1 MMSPKKKALSENHL
15 IHLARLARGLEAGGF
30 YNAAK
35 VCWAAAYSEEIR
47 ASLEQGIPAT
57 PEELDTEIGIAL
69 HYLDSTEAQEEV
81 IQALEQGRQAVREN
95 RIIPYTE
102 VPDVFVCRKCGG
114 IILNTRPVDC
124 PSCGAASITLR
135 LFPPV
140 YFMQIIPPA
149 QAIASLEAAIGELED
164 IIQPLNE
171 GQLAQAPR
179 PGEWSIRDA
188 ILHLLVSEE
197 LLSGR
202 VKKILAED
210 DPDLVAIAAWALDES
225 RALSTRVILYRFSIS
240 RQETLQL
247 LAEIQP
253 QDWWRTAHHE
263 EFGTVTLLE
272 QVSYFAKHERD
283 HWRQI
288 YLIRQALGA

>member
-1 MMSPKKKALSENHL
+1 MSPKKKTLSENQL
-15 IHLARLARGLEAGGF
+15 IHLTRLARGLEAGGF

-47 ASLEQGIPAT
+47 ASLEQGLPT
-57 PEELDTEIGIAL
+57 SQEELEREIGVAL
-69 HYLDSTEAQEEV
+69 VFLEAQGAQPEV
-81 IQALEQGRQAVREN
+81 LKALAHGRQAVREN
-95 RIIPYTE
+95 RITPYTE
-102 VPDVFVCRKCGG
+102 IPDVFVCRKCGT
-114 IILNTRPVDC
+114 ILFAPEASDC
-124 PSCGAASITLR
+124 ADCGAAAITLR
-135 LFPPV
+135 NFPPV
-140 YFMQIIPPA
+140 YFMEAISPA
-149 QAIASLEAAIGELED
+149 QAVASLATAIGELED
-164 IIQPLNE
+164 IITPLNE

-202 VKKILAED
+202 LKKIISED
-210 DPDLVAIAAWALDES
+210 NPDLEAVAAWDLDEN
-225 RALSTRVILYRFSIS
+225 RTLSTRLIMNRFRIS
-240 RQETLQL
+240 RQATLKL

-253 QDWWRTAHHE
+253 TDWWRTAQHE
-263 EFGTVTLLE
+263 EFGTVTLLQ

-288 YLIRQALGA
+288 FLIRQALGA

>member
-1 MMSPKKKALSENHL
+1 MNTKKRTLTENQL
-15 IHLARLARGLEAGGF
+15 IHLARLARGLEANGF

-35 VCWAAAYSEEIR
+35 VCWAAGFSEEIR
-47 ASLEQGIPAT
+47 ASLEQGIPASQ
-57 PEELDTEIGIAL
+57 EELDREIGVAL
-69 HYLDSTEAQEEV
+69 AYLEAQDTQPEV
-81 IQALEQGRQAVREN
+81 LQALAHGRQAVREN
-95 RIIPYTE
+95 KITPYTDI
-102 VPDVFVCRKCGG
+102 PDVFVCRKCGTV
-114 IILNTRPVDC
+114 LLDVQATDC
-124 PSCGAASITLR
+124 VGCGAAAITLR
-135 LFPPV
+135 NFPPM
-140 YFMQIIPPA
+140 YFMEAIIPT
-149 QAIASLEAAIGELED
+149 QAIASLASAIGELED
-164 IIQPLNE
+164 IITPLNE

-202 VKKILAED
+202 LKKILAED
-210 DPDLVAIAAWALDES
+210 NPDLIAVAAWDLDEN
-225 RALSTRVILYRFSIS
+225 RTMSTRLILNRFRIS
-240 RQETLQL
+240 RQATINL
-247 LAEIQP
+247 LAEIHP
-253 QDWWRTAHHE
+253 ADWWRTAYHE

>member
-1 MMSPKKKALSENHL
+1 MSPKKKTLSENQL

-47 ASLEQGIPAT
+47 ASLEQGIPT
-57 PEELDTEIGIAL
+57 SPEELEQEIGVAL
-69 HYLDSTEAQEEV
+69 VYLEAQGAQPEV
-81 IQALEQGRQAVREN
+81 LQALAHGRQAVREN
-95 RIIPYTE
+95 RITPYTE
-102 VPDVFVCRKCGG
+102 IPDVFVCRKCGT
-114 IILNTRPVDC
+114 ILFAAEASDC
-124 PSCGAASITLR
+124 TDCGAAAITLR
-135 LFPPV
+135 NFLPV
-140 YFMQIIPPA
+140 YFMEAISPA
-149 QAIASLEAAIGELED
+149 QAVASLATAIGELED
-164 IIQPLNE
+164 IITPLNE

-202 VKKILAED
+202 LKKIISED
-210 DPDLVAIAAWALDES
+210 NPDLEAVAAWDLDEN
-225 RALSTRVILYRFSIS
+225 RTLSTRLIMNRFRIS
-240 RQETLQL
+240 RQATLKL

-253 QDWWRTAHHE
+253 TDWWRTAQHE
-263 EFGTVTLLE
+263 EFGTVTLLQ

>member
-1 MMSPKKKALSENHL
+1 MTAKKRTLPDSRL

-47 ASLEQGIPAT
+47 ASLEQGLPMNQ
-57 PEELDTEIGIAL
+57 EELDQELGVALDYLKTSGAQPELIIAL
-69 HYLDSTEAQEEV
+69 ER
-81 IQALEQGRQAVREN
+81 GRNAVREN
-95 RIIPYTE
+95 RIIPHTE
-102 VPDVFVCRKCGG
+102 IPDVFVCPKCGE
-114 IILNTRPVDC
+114 IVLNTEAVDC
-124 PSCGAASITLR
+124 PSCSAAAITLR
-135 LFPPV
+135 RYPPV
-140 YFMQIIPPA
+140 YFMEPLLPS
-149 QAIASLEAAIGELED
+149 QALAALASAPCELED
-164 IIQPLNE
+164 IIQDLNE
-171 GQLAQAPR
+171 GQLAQPSR

-188 ILHLLVSEE
+188 LLHLLVSEE
-197 LLSGR
+197 LLIGR

-210 DPDLVAIAAWALDES
+210 NPDLQAVAAWALDEN
-225 RALSTRVILYRFSIS
+225 RLLSTQVILNRFRIS
-240 RQETLQL
+240 RQETLKIL
-247 LAEIQP
+247 GEIQP

-288 YLIRQALGA
+288 FLIRQALGA

>member
-1 MMSPKKKALSENHL
+1 MSAKKRTLSENRL

-35 VCWAAAYSEEIR
+35 VCWAAAYAEEIR
-47 ASLEQGIPAT
+47 ASLEQGLPMSL
-57 PEELDTEIGIAL
+57 EDLDTELGMAL
-69 HYLDSTEAQEEV
+69 SYLEANGAQSDV
-81 IQALEQGRQAVREN
+81 IQALEYGRQAVREN
-95 RIIPYTE
+95 RITPYTDI
-102 VPDVFVCRKCGG
+102 PDVFVCRKCGA
-114 IILNTRPVDC
+114 ILVEVQALDC
-124 PSCGAASITLR
+124 PDCGASAITLR
-135 LFPPV
+135 RFPPV
-140 YFMQIIPPA
+140 YFMEPISPS
-149 QAIASLEAAIGELED
+149 QAIASLSAAVGELED
-164 IIQPLNE
+164 VIQTLNE
-171 GQLAQAPR
+171 AQLAQAPR

-188 ILHLLVSEE
+188 LLHLLVSEE

-202 VKKILAED
+202 LKKIISEEN
-210 DPDLVAIAAWALDES
+210 PDLQAVAAWALDENRS
-225 RALSTRVILYRFSIS
+225 LSTRVILNRFRIS
-240 RQETLQL
+240 REETLGL

-288 YLIRQALGA
+288 YLIRQALGG